1 MGVNSKN
8 YCKLEALVRVKDP
21 TPCLTTLQSPGRKL
35 QDLPGHNFA
44 RDFPVTTDQAE
55 QFCMAEEGSVSI

>member
-1 MGVNSKN
+1 M
-8 YCKLEALVRVKDP
+8 RVKDP

-35 QDLPGHNFA
+35 QDLPGHNLA

-55 QFCMAEEGSVSI
+55 QFCMAEEGSVGI